1 MRKTKGVSVFPV
13 AFSGNLAVEGP
24 VCENGK
30 AVRWIAA
37 FAPQRYASSFHT
49 VFVEI
54 PYSLEF
60 SRLKCFMGQSMAAL
74 PQN

>member
-30 AVRWIAA
+30 AVKWIAA
-37 FAPQRYASSFHT
+37 FAPQRYMYMHILDFVFCTLCGLEAVKFH
-49 VFVEI
+49 
-54 PYSLEF
+54 
-60 SRLKCFMGQSMAAL
+60 R
-74 PQN
+74 